1 MREQSYTSTPLNK
14 RSWVHLSRGEAEFCI
29 ETRTLRFR
37 LGRSDMDTATF
48 SLFLEVRNATVTRR
62 HRCRRFPVFYT
73 AGLLRFPVRDRT
85 SSRPTSPSSSVG
97 PMIPPQSY
105 RRPTPR
111 PRLILT
117 PLDAASSLHPWLQ
130 VEAVCLRHPSVRAAA
145 RCCCFTLSAH
155 RCYQLCLSPICLVS
169 YFVLP
174 ALFIF
179 IERKLH
185 TVSVT
190 FKTWL

>member
-1 MREQSYTSTPLNK
+1 LHRDPNITFSAGSLGYGYCHVLAVPGSTQCHRHPSSPLSPAPCLLYG
-14 RSWVHLSRGEAEFCI
+14 RTTALSRPRPDFV
-29 ETRTLRFR
+29 TTDF
-37 LGRSDMDTATF
+37 
-48 SLFLEVRNATVTRR
+48 TVVV
-62 HRCRRFPVFYT
+62 CRAY
-73 AGLLRFPVRDRT
+73 D
-85 SSRPTSPSSSVG
+85 
-97 PMIPPQSY
+97 PPQSY
-105 RRPTPR
+105 RRPPPR
-111 PRLILT
+111 PRLVLT

-155 RCYQLCLSPICLVS
+155 CCYQLCLSPICLVS